1 MTNISKNPY
10 VNDNSPIDNINNTNK
25 NQSPLKI
32 RLSNKLNRQ

>member
-1 MTNISKNPY
+1 MTNISKNAY
-10 VNDNSPIDNINNTNK
+10 VNDNSPITNINYSNK

>member
-1 MTNISKNPY
+1 MTNISKNAY
-10 VNDNSPIDNINNTNK
+10 VNDNSPIINNTNK

>member
-10 VNDNSPIDNINNTNK
+10 VNDNSPIINNTNK

-32 RLSNKLNRQ
+32 RLSNKLNKQ